1 MQRADIY
8 LKLEIELD
16 ERDDAR
22 KLGDELCRQLLKT
35 YGVRNAEVSNIV
47 ERE

>member
-16 ERDDAR
+16 EQDDAR
-22 KLGDELCRQLLKT
+22 KLGHELCRQLLKT
-35 YGVRNAEVSNIV
+35 YGVRSAEVSNIV